1 MIRKVI
7 KIILVLLWMVMIFL
21 LSNEEAVKSSKKSD
35 GLIIKSVELFTGKSL
50 SDQEKEKVLKYLVF
64 PVRKCAHLSLYL
76 ILGILVISLL
86 REYMVINTKLVL
98 LSLLI
103 CFLYACSDE
112 IHQLFV
118 PGRSGEVRDVLI
130 DTLGA
135 CLGVSFYYLV
145 FRKKK
150 MSYLND
156 KIRHII
162 L

>member
-7 KIILVLLWMVMIFL
+7 KTILVLLWMAMIFL

-35 GLIIKSVELFTGKSL
+35 GLIIRSVELFTGKSL
-50 SDQEKEKVLKYLVF
+50 SIQEKEKVLKYLVF

-118 PGRSGEVRDVLI
+118 PGRSCEVRDVLI

-150 MSYLND
+150 MS
-156 KIRHII
+156 
-162 L
+162 

>member
-1 MIRKVI
+1 
-7 KIILVLLWMVMIFL
+7 MIFL

-103 CFLYACSDE
+103 CFL
-112 IHQLFV
+112 
-118 PGRSGEVRDVLI
+118 
-130 DTLGA
+130 
-135 CLGVSFYYLV
+135 
-145 FRKKK
+145 
-150 MSYLND
+150 
-156 KIRHII
+156 
-162 L
+162 

>member
-50 SDQEKEKVLKYLVF
+50 SVQEKEKVLKYLVF

-150 MSYLND
+150 MS
-156 KIRHII
+156 
-162 L
+162 

>member
-118 PGRSGEVRDVLI
+118 PGRSGEARDVLI

-150 MSYLND
+150 IS
-156 KIRHII
+156 
-162 L
+162 

>member
-35 GLIIKSVELFTGKSL
+35 GLIIKSVELFTRKSL

-150 MSYLND
+150 MS
-156 KIRHII
+156 
-162 L
+162 

>member
-130 DTLGA
+130 DILGA

-150 MSYLND
+150 MS
-156 KIRHII
+156 
-162 L
+162 

>member
-86 REYMVINTKLVL
+86 RGYMVINTKLVL

-118 PGRSGEVRDVLI
+118 PGRSGEARDVLI

-150 MSYLND
+150 MS
-156 KIRHII
+156 
-162 L
+162 

>member
-35 GLIIKSVELFTGKSL
+35 DLIIKSVELFTGKSL

-150 MSYLND
+150 MS
-156 KIRHII
+156 
-162 L
+162 

>member
-76 ILGILVISLL
+76 LLGILVISLL

-150 MSYLND
+150 MS
-156 KIRHII
+156 
-162 L
+162 

>member
-135 CLGVSFYYLV
+135 GLGVSFYYLV

-150 MSYLND
+150 MS
-156 KIRHII
+156 
-162 L
+162 

>member
-7 KIILVLLWMVMIFL
+7 KTILVLLWMAMIFL

-35 GLIIKSVELFTGKSL
+35 GLIIRSVELFTGKSL
-50 SDQEKEKVLKYLVF
+50 SIQEKEKVLKYLVF

-130 DTLGA
+130 DILGA
-135 CLGVSFYYLV
+135 CLGVFFYYLF

-150 MSYLND
+150 TS
-156 KIRHII
+156 
-162 L
+162 

>member
-112 IHQLFV
+112 IHQLVV

-150 MSYLND
+150 MS
-156 KIRHII
+156 
-162 L
+162 

>member
-50 SDQEKEKVLKYLVF
+50 SVQEKEKVLKYLVF

-135 CLGVSFYYLV
+135 SLGVFFYYLF
-145 FRKKK
+145 FRKEKT
-150 MSYLND
+150 S
-156 KIRHII
+156 
-162 L
+162 

>member
-7 KIILVLLWMVMIFL
+7 KIILVLLWMMMIFL
-21 LSNEEAVKSSKKSD
+21 LSNEEAVQSSKKSD
-35 GLIIKSVELFTGKSL
+35 GLIIRSVELFTGKSL
-50 SDQEKEKVLKYLVF
+50 SVQEKEKVLKYLVF

-86 REYMVINTKLVL
+86 REYMVINAKLVL

-150 MSYLND
+150 MS
-156 KIRHII
+156 
-162 L
+162 

>member
-86 REYMVINTKLVL
+86 REYMVINTKIVL

-118 PGRSGEVRDVLI
+118 PGRSGEARDVLI

-150 MSYLND
+150 MS
-156 KIRHII
+156 
-162 L
+162 

>member
-86 REYMVINTKLVL
+86 REYMLINTKLVL
-98 LSLLI
+98 LALLI

-150 MSYLND
+150 MS
-156 KIRHII
+156 
-162 L
+162 

>member
-7 KIILVLLWMVMIFL
+7 KIILVLLWIVMIFL

-150 MSYLND
+150 MS
-156 KIRHII
+156 
-162 L
+162 

>member
-86 REYMVINTKLVL
+86 CEYMLINIKLVL

-150 MSYLND
+150 MS
-156 KIRHII
+156 
-162 L
+162 